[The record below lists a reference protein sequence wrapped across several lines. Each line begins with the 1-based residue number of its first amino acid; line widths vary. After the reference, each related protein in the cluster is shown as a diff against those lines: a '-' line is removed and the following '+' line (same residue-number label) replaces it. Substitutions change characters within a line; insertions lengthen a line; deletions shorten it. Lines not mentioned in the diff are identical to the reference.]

1 MAVLILGLVIFIGV
15 HSIRLVAAPWR
26 DAQIARLGVKGWRA
40 AFAVLSLAGLV
51 LTIYGYGLARRSPPM
66 LVWFPPFWMPHV
78 TALLTLIAFVVIAA
92 AYLPGNHIKRALGH
106 PFLCG
111 IALWALAHL
120 LANGTLH
127 DIVLFGAFFVWAV
140 AALVAGRRRDRAAGI
155 VHPPGDVSR
164 DGLVIAIGAV
174 AWAIFA
180 FYLHGPL
187 IGVRP
192 LG

>member
-15 HSIRLVAAPWR
+15 HSVRIAAPQWR
-26 DAQIARLGVKGWRA
+26 DAQIARFGVKGWRA
-40 AFAVLSLAGLV
+40 AFAVLSLAGIV
-51 LTIYGYGLARRSPPM
+51 LTIRGYGLARHTPPVQ
-66 LVWFPPFWMPHV
+66 VWFPPFWMSHV
-78 TALLTLIAFVVIAA
+78 TALLTLIAFVLIVATWVR
-92 AYLPGNHIKRALGH
+92 GNHLQRAIGH
-106 PFLCG
+106 PLLCG
-111 IALWALAHL
+111 IALWAFAHL

-127 DIVLFGAFFVWAV
+127 DIVLFGAFFVWSIT
-140 AALVAGRRRDRAAGI
+140 ALLAGRRRDRATGI
-155 VHPPGDVSR
+155 VYPAGVVSR
-164 DGLVIAIGAV
+164 DAIAVAIGFV